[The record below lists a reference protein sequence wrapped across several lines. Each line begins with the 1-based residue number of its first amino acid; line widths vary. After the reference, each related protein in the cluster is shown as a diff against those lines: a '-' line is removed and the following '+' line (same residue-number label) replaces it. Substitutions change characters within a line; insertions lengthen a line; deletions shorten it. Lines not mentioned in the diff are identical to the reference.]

1 MPRKILVPFD
11 GSEPAELALK
21 WALLDA
27 HDHGFPIKVMYV
39 VDERSLDLLTGFA
52 PRETVLKELKE
63 RGEKILEEAERIAGE
78 LGVDVKIEK
87 KVCVGIPWREIVREV
102 ENDEKINLIVMG
114 SHGRT
119 GPEHAILGSV
129 TENVIRHSPVNVL
142 VVKREKRIED
152 SVEEASHR

>member
-39 VDERSLDLLTGFA
+39 VDRSLDLLTGFA

-63 RGEKILEEAERIAGE
+63 RGEKILEEAEQIAGE

-87 KVCVGIPWREIVREV
+87 KVCVGIPWREIVREA
-102 ENDEKINLIVMG
+102 EDDEEINLIVMG

-129 TENVIRHSPVNVL
+129 AENVIRHSPVNVL
-142 VVKREKRIED
+142 VVKREKRVED
-152 SVEEASHR
+152 SVEESSRR